1 MSVSTLYLCYF
12 GMREPLV
19 QTQVLPYLRKLVEAG
34 VAVSLLTFEPR
45 LKESWTR
52 EELEAERARLEAE
65 GIRWHWRAYHKR
77 PSLPATLYDVAVG
90 AGLAARLV
98 RRGEVGV
105 LHARGH
111 VAALMA
117 ALAKRRSGGR
127 MLFDIR
133 GFMPEEY
140 TDAGVWPEN
149 GYLYRGVKGVE
160 RYLFNSADAFV
171 VLTEKARE
179 ILFPGG
185 AGRDAEGRIKDA
197 EGRVK
202 DAEGRIMDA
211 EGRIKDAEG
220 RVIADALGRPVE
232 VIPCCVDFGRFRLA
246 DETPRDELRRE
257 LNLTGRRVVVYVG
270 SFGGWYMTEETAR
283 FMALA
288 HRQDASTFSLI
299 LTQTPPA
306 AIAAR
311 LRALGVAEDSFFVGK
326 VSPSEVPRYLK
337 ASDIAVSFIRA
348 CYSKLSS
355 SPTKIAEYLAAGLP
369 VVCNAGVGDVDEV
382 IEGDRVGVVIR
393 EFDDASFLR
402 ALEAVEA
409 LRREGNLAER
419 SRASAERRFDIERVG
434 GAKYRRLYR
443 RLEGHGGEAG
453 PVDKAGAAVV

>member
-1 MSVSTLYLCYF
+1 MPTRTLYLCYF
-12 GMREPLV
+12 GLREPLV
-19 QTQVLPYLRKLVEAG
+19 QTQVLPYLRQLVGAG

-52 EELEAERARLEAE
+52 EELEAESARLSAE
-65 GIRWHWRAYHKR
+65 GIRWQWRAYHKR

-90 AGLAARLV
+90 ARLAARLL
-98 RRGEVGV
+98 RRGDVNV

-111 VAALMA
+111 VPALMA
-117 ALAKRRSGGR
+117 ALAKKRGGGR
-127 MLFDIR
+127 MVFDIR

-140 TDAGVWPEN
+140 TDAGVWPEG

-160 RYLFNSADAFV
+160 RFLFKSADAFV

-185 AGRDAEGRIKDA
+185 ADADAGGRLVTDAE
-197 EGRVK
+197 
-202 DAEGRIMDA
+202 
-211 EGRIKDAEG
+211 
-220 RVIADALGRPVE
+220 GRPVE
-232 VIPCCVDFGRFRLA
+232 VIPCCVDFRRFREA
-246 DETPRDELRRE
+246 DEAPREELRRE
-257 LNLTGRRVVVYVG
+257 LKLTGRRVVVYVG

-288 HRQDASTFSLI
+288 HRQDATTFALV
-299 LTQTPPA
+299 LTQTAPEP
-306 AIAAR
+306 IVKR
-311 LRALGVAEDSFFVGK
+311 LRELGVAEDSFFVGK
-326 VSPSEVPRYLK
+326 VPPSEVPRYLK

-382 IEGDRVGVVIR
+382 IEGDRVGVVLR
-393 EFDDASFLR
+393 ELDDDSFSL
-402 ALEAVEA
+402 ALEEVEA
-409 LRREGNLAER
+409 LRREGNLAQR
-419 SRASAERRFDIERVG
+419 CRASAERRFDIERVG

-443 RLEGHGGEAG
+443 RLEARGGEAG
-453 PVDKAGAAVV
+453 SVDKAGAAVV

>member
-1 MSVSTLYLCYF
+1 MTVSTLYLCYF
-12 GMREPLV
+12 GLREPLV
-19 QTQVLPYLRKLVEAG
+19 QTQVLPYLRELVGAG
-34 VAVSLLTFEPR
+34 VEVSLHTFEPR

-52 EELEAERARLEAE
+52 DELEAERARLEGE
-65 GIRWHWRAYHKR
+65 GIRWHRRAYHKR

-90 AGLAARLV
+90 ARLAARLV
-98 RRGEVGV
+98 RRGEVSV

-111 VAALMA
+111 VPALMA

-127 MLFDIR
+127 LLFDIR

-160 RYLFNSADAFV
+160 RFLFRSADAFV

-179 ILFPGG
+179 ILFPGSES
-185 AGRDAEGRIKDA
+185 ADAEGRSITDS
-197 EGRVK
+197 V
-202 DAEGRIMDA
+202 
-211 EGRIKDAEG
+211 
-220 RVIADALGRPVE
+220 GRPVE
-232 VIPCCVDFGRFRLA
+232 VIPCCVDFRRFRAA

-257 LNLTGRRVVVYVG
+257 FNLTGRRVVVYVG
-270 SFGGWYMTEETAR
+270 SFGGWYLTEETAR

-288 HRQDASTFSLI
+288 HRQDATTFALV
-299 LTQTPPA
+299 LTQTAPEP
-306 AIAAR
+306 IIAR
-311 LRALGVAEDSFFVGK
+311 LRALGVPADSFFVGK
-326 VSPSEVPRYLK
+326 VPPGEVPRYLK

-369 VVCNAGVGDVDEV
+369 VVCNAGIGDVDEG
-382 IEGDRVGVVIR
+382 IEGDRLGVVLR
-393 EFDDASFLR
+393 EFDDDGLLR

-409 LRREGNLAER
+409 LRREGGVAER
-419 SRASAERRFDIERVG
+419 ARASAERRFDIGRVG

-443 RLEGHGGEAG
+443 RLDGRGDAPESVDDDATETVDDDATERVDDDAAG
-453 PVDKAGAAVV
+453 SVDKAGAAVV